1 MRIKTAQDDSD
12 EEIEDKKPKV
22 YNTAY
27 SNYIKNKRK
36 ANDKKAH
43 KARTTSELIDD
54 LEKIENYNANTYL
67 KDDLLEIYDNMHEQ
81 CNDFK
86 NDIFYTN
93 INSFEYNMGEF
104 DKHKIPFLKKK
115 TNAEDLCRGRV
126 TSEDIYRKYSQN
138 AKKYEKKRLYE

>member
-1 MRIKTAQDDSD
+1 MRIKTGQDDFD
-12 EEIEDKKPKV
+12 EEIEERNPKV

-27 SNYIKNKRK
+27 NNYIKNKRK

-67 KDDLLEIYDNMHEQ
+67 NDDLLELYDNMHEQ

-93 INSFEYNMGEF
+93 INSFEVNMGEF
-104 DKHKIPFLKKK
+104 DKYKIPFLKKK

-138 AKKYEKKRLYE
+138 AKKYQKKRLYE